1 MPSHFIFLDHP
12 LIQQIYIEYF
22 LAVNHYS
29 WHWGWSNQQN
39 TKIHA
44 LIGLCSDGRME
55 RSFHL

>member
-12 LIQQIYIEYF
+12 LIQQISIKHF
-22 LAVNHYS
+22 LVVNHYS
-29 WHWGWSNQQN
+29 WHWGWSSRQN